1 MWDFAL
7 QHSDQLCRVMVKGE
21 ADLQVEVVSS
31 SWAASPQMQA
41 TMSVLQLPPKESF
54 STCVSLEER

>member
-1 MWDFAL
+1 
-7 QHSDQLCRVMVKGE
+7 MVKDQ
-21 ADLQVEVVSS
+21 ADLQVEMVSS
-31 SWAASPQMQA
+31 NWAASPQMQA

>member
-1 MWDFAL
+1 MF
-7 QHSDQLCRVMVKGE
+7 KGE

-31 SWAASPQMQA
+31 SWAVSPQMQA

-54 STCVSLEER
+54 STWVSLEER